1 MPETKSACV
10 PGRNLSFHET
20 NKYSFSV
27 SVQEMENK
35 EELPHLSGGNKIFQV
50 FLLSGFALLVSL
62 LRLRLCSVMKVKGWI
77 GLQVGA
83 LPVAAQPCLLCSH
96 LLAASREVCPTHTA
110 SKFLKPSV
118 QSNFKD
124 PQWLKDSILKADR
137 QALWQDTRE
146 NASPPAP
153 VFPGDAQ
160 KESRDSWQ
168 KMLQET
174 FASFVPHDWTVQ
186 CIKLPCYKSTT
197 SSPCLP
203 WKTPIY
209 TGGIHRR
216 WPGVTHLANGRTRL

>member
-1 MPETKSACV
+1 MLIYLLFCQSGFFKINDLDILFSKYVKNRVFKEFCHMPETKSACV

-96 LLAASREVCPTHTA
+96 LLAASREVCPTRTA

-137 QALWQDTRE
+137 QAL
-146 NASPPAP
+146 
-153 VFPGDAQ
+153 
-160 KESRDSWQ
+160 
-168 KMLQET
+168 
-174 FASFVPHDWTVQ
+174 
-186 CIKLPCYKSTT
+186 
-197 SSPCLP
+197 
-203 WKTPIY
+203 
-209 TGGIHRR
+209 
-216 WPGVTHLANGRTRL
+216 